1 MFCMQV
7 ARCAGLRV
15 AGTELETITGHPCL
29 ISRRF
34 DRSSDGART
43 TRLHQEDLC
52 QALGLP
58 SNLKYQESSGP
69 GFRQLCGLL
78 QEIGRGADVEVVVR
92 AAVCNFVLGNSDAH
106 GKNFA
111 ILFAELGRQ
120 LAPLYDLVSTAIY
133 GFESAMAMS
142 VGDSFEPEQVSLAD
156 WVDMSHDCDLGVD
169 PFLAMVREMAARV
182 RGCAEGVAQ
191 LSRAEGWHVPVIDE
205 IVEVTRRRSRLIAV
219 QLG

>member
-1 MFCMQV
+1 M
-7 ARCAGLRV
+7 
-15 AGTELETITGHPCL
+15 
-29 ISRRF
+29 
-34 DRSSDGART
+34 
-43 TRLHQEDLC
+43 
-52 QALGLP
+52 
-58 SNLKYQESSGP
+58 
-69 GFRQLCGLL
+69 
-78 QEIGRGADVEVVVR
+78 
-92 AAVCNFVLGNSDAH
+92 LGNSDAH

-142 VGDSFEPEQVSLAD
+142 VGDSFEPEQVNLTD

-191 LSRAEGWHVPVIDE
+191 LSRAEGWHVSVIDE
-205 IVEVTRRRSRLIAV
+205 DCRGPHSPSQQTDRRPARLGCRVRWRLRPKPTRIAT
-219 QLG
+219 LR